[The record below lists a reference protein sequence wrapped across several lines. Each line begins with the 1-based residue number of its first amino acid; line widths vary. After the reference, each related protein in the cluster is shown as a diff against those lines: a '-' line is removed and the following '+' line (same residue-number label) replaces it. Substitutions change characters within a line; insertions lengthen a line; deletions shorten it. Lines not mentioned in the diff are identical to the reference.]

1 MKAYGKRRLSV
12 AQQEAVQK
20 AVIAEFEKCKKKY
33 EEKVNARAFF
43 LHYLTLSIVL
53 EEVLHFGE
61 QRRAKILKACIDK
74 VNELSEFLVRNKF
87 ETANGNKRYDT
98 VLNLA
103 TLEKLAHQ
111 YHIRWDEEIFND
123 DVEESI

>member
-20 AVIAEFEKCKKKY
+20 AVIAEFDKYKRKY

-53 EEVLHFGE
+53 EEV
-61 QRRAKILKACIDK
+61 
-74 VNELSEFLVRNKF
+74 
-87 ETANGNKRYDT
+87 
-98 VLNLA
+98 
-103 TLEKLAHQ
+103 
-111 YHIRWDEEIFND
+111 
-123 DVEESI
+123 

>member
-1 MKAYGKRRLSV
+1 M
-12 AQQEAVQK
+12 
-20 AVIAEFEKCKKKY
+20 
-33 EEKVNARAFF
+33 
-43 LHYLTLSIVL
+43 
-53 EEVLHFGE
+53 
-61 QRRAKILKACIDK
+61 DK

-111 YHIRWDEEIFND
+111 YQIRWDEDIFND
-123 DVEESI
+123 DIENDL